1 MGGWKGFEARL
12 HFYEVEPVLA
22 WRLSGVLTSSKES
35 YDFLETLRARLR
47 SEPRPVI
54 LDLEKV
60 EHITSAGVGIVAAAY
75 TSATNAGVKLVL
87 TALPAQVETV
97 LNLVNF
103 FAVIEHFGTE
113 KEALDRLHE

>member
-1 MGGWKGFEARL
+1 MAGWKGFEARL

-22 WRLSGVLTSSKES
+22 WRLAGVMTSSKES

-47 SEPRPVI
+47 LEPRPVI
-54 LDLEKV
+54 LDFENV

-103 FAVIEHFGTE
+103 LSVIEHFGSE
-113 KEALDRLHE
+113 KEALARLHG

>member
-1 MGGWKGFEARL
+1 MDGWKGFEARL
-12 HFYEVEPVLA
+12 HVHEGEPVLV
-22 WRLSGVLTSSKES
+22 WRLSGVLTSSKGS
-35 YDFLETLRARLR
+35 YDFLETLRARLQ
-47 SEPRPVI
+47 SEPRSVI

-103 FAVIEHFGTE
+103 LAVIEHFGTE
-113 KEALDRLHE
+113 NEALDRLHA

>member
-1 MGGWKGFEARL
+1 MGGWKGFEAGL
-12 HFYEVEPVLA
+12 HVDEAEPVLA

-54 LDLEKV
+54 LNLDKV

-75 TSATNAGVKLVL
+75 TSATNAGVRLVL
-87 TALPAQVETV
+87 ASLPVQVKTI
-97 LNLVNF
+97 LNLVNLL
-103 FAVIEHFGTE
+103 AVIEHFGTE